1 MLLRK
6 GPAIFNRDLVSEIST
21 GIAPVAVAI
30 GIADMLEEKGRLSPL
45 RFDSRFLSISKA
57 RGTRG

>member
-21 GIAPVAVAI
+21 GIAAVAVAI
-30 GIADMLEEKGRLSPL
+30 GIADMLEEKGSAISAAL
-45 RFDSRFLSISKA
+45 RFAVPFH
-57 RGTRG
+57 